1 MSLRDHQDLIRS
13 LTLIRAS
20 TYVPVASAGL
30 FLYDYSITLYDEVRL
45 VWRSAWSLGKV
56 LFFLTRYPAFVDI
69 GMTVYHNVTHEIP
82 TETCALLY
90 QVTGWMFICGMI
102 IAEIIM
108 VIRVWALW
116 SRSRVIGII
125 LFVASIV
132 GAVVTAISFSRFDTH
147 QSFLNVSEI
156 APQLS
161 GCYPDPGNNA
171 VFIGYLML
179 MAFEAVVMV
188 LLLIKGVQDFRQV
201 TLSGFLYTFYQ
212 DGIMYY
218 ALLLLISISNVVVL
232 LSGPV
237 SARVRQLLDN
247 VISPNPSLP
256 GSKLIAAQPPT
267 DTSFLAFRSGVAPP
281 TH

>member
-1 MSLRDHQDLIRS
+1 
-13 LTLIRAS
+13 
-20 TYVPVASAGL
+20 
-30 FLYDYSITLYDEVRL
+30 
-45 VWRSAWSLGKV
+45 
-56 LFFLTRYPAFVDI
+56 
-69 GMTVYHNVTHEIP
+69 
-82 TETCALLY
+82 
-90 QVTGWMFICGMI
+90 MI

-232 LSGPV
+232 LSGPPEYANLLTTLQRTLHSLL
-237 SARVRQLLDN
+237 SARVLLHLRISSAQRQRLF
-247 VISPNPSLP
+247 SPAMSFGAIGTLMFAEADPEHQ
-256 GSKLIAAQPPT
+256 IADVRETRDEEA
-267 DTSFLAFRSGVAPP
+267 
-281 TH
+281 